1 MVQNL
6 EKAKDILKKY
16 HQEHLL
22 AFYDELNNK
31 EKAYLLNQICSIN
44 FEQILNLYEA
54 SKIDE
59 VLPSNLIEPLP
70 YNIKREIPKDK
81 FALYENIGI
90 DAIKGG
96 KFAVVTMAGGQ
107 GTRLGYKGPKGVIL

>member
-31 EKAYLLNQICSIN
+31 EKTYLLNQICSIN

-70 YNIKREIPKDK
+70 YTIKRIVELSEGKIEIKSK
-81 FALYENIGI
+81 ENKGTTVIVKLPVTSEKNNKI
-90 DAIKGG
+90 IIK
-96 KFAVVTMAGGQ
+96 
-107 GTRLGYKGPKGVIL
+107 

>member
-1 MVQNL
+1 MFMVQNL

-70 YNIKREIPKDK
+70 YNIKREIPK
-81 FALYENIGI
+81 I
-90 DAIKGG
+90 D
-96 KFAVVTMAGGQ
+96 
-107 GTRLGYKGPKGVIL
+107 L